1 MNRHSMYTKLV
12 LFGCAIS
19 IIPLITL
26 GIFSYTK
33 SSSSIQ
39 NHVNENSIHTMNQ
52 INTSVEQ
59 ILKTVDHT
67 MMYIINSNSVQ
78 EMIYRPFTYRQFQ
91 IYNQLNREFGL
102 LQSPDTKV
110 SEVILA
116 SYETGWLMNHL
127 GLYRL
132 DSYEYGDW
140 LLEFKDTK
148 QNTIWT
154 VVETEMLGSTGNLSL
169 GCDYTI
175 ALVKMTPIFTN
186 VKRGIAVAT
195 IPGCKLTEL
204 IDVPS
209 ASEVMVIDE
218 NNQIIIHHD
227 SEKIGKFLTDLNGIS
242 EEDLHKFQDNSGQF
256 LFDKTNR
263 SISVTYVKSTFND
276 WTYLSFTELSEYTKE
291 SRSIGWFT
299 FYVCLF
305 IITITVLFVWLGSH
319 KVYTPIRQ
327 LFLEIAQRLPG
338 ESSNKNEIQIIN
350 EHVSDLFHSNTR
362 LTQELAKNSEQIIN
376 LFLHNLYI
384 GSSHSSETEAKLK
397 QFQLFDRTSRWN
409 NAVVLTL
416 QIDLLDDTRFEHHD
430 HNLLLFAIKNII
442 EEMIPA
448 EDRLP
453 TIIID
458 HTHVTLLGSEETS
471 LEKFNNYVY
480 QVTEQIQKNMKS
492 YLSLDVSIGIS
503 LPFLEVQRASR
514 AYHEGMEALKHR
526 MKLGK
531 GVIIP
536 YFSLN
541 SGNHRNV
548 YFYPKQIENELID
561 AIRLADEKHAHNIL
575 KNWLDE
581 VFMSDRAP
589 HEYQISLVCL
599 LNELMIVMQEAG
611 IPHKKISSGERS
623 LYEQLL
629 TLYISSEIEAWFKSN
644 IIAPMIRVFKDRQE
658 SQYHN
663 LSEQII
669 DIIQKEFDQ
678 DLTLEECAS
687 RLHYN
692 VFYLSNIFKKET
704 SLSFSDYLANYRLNK
719 AKKWLVETDLSIK
732 EIAQKLTYN
741 NPQNFIRYFRKLEGI
756 TPGQYRKNYGNQP
769 D

>member
-1 MNRHSMYTKLV
+1 MNRHSIYTKLV

-19 IIPLITL
+19 IIPIMIL

-154 VVETEMLGSTGNLSL
+154 VIETEKLGSTGNLSL
-169 GCDYTI
+169 GCDYTL

-218 NNQIIIHHD
+218 HNRIIIHHD
-227 SEKIGKFLTDLNGIS
+227 SEKIGMSLTDLNGFS
-242 EEDLHKFQDNSGQF
+242 EAELHKFQANSGQF
-256 LFDKTNR
+256 LLDKANR
-263 SISVTYVKSTFND
+263 SVSVTYVKSSFND

-299 FYVCLF
+299 FYVCVF
-305 IITITVLFVWLGSH
+305 IIAVTVLFVWLGSR

-338 ESSNKNEIQIIN
+338 ESANKNEIQIIN
-350 EHVSDLFHSNTR
+350 EHVRDLFHSNTR
-362 LTQELAKNSEQIIN
+362 LTQELAKNTEQIVN
-376 LFLHNLYI
+376 LFLHNLFI
-384 GSSHSSETEAKLK
+384 GSSNSAETEAKLK
-397 QFQLFDRTSRWN
+397 QFQLYEQTSKWKN
-409 NAVVLTL
+409 TVVLTL
-416 QIDLLDDTRFEHHD
+416 QIDLLDNTRFEHND

-458 HTHVTLLGSEETS
+458 HTHVTLLGSDETS
-471 LEKFNNYVY
+471 LEEFNNYVY
-480 QVTEQIQKNMKS
+480 HLTEQIQKNMKA

-503 LPFLEVQRASR
+503 LPFPEVQRASR

-548 YFYPKQIENELID
+548 YFYPKQMENELID
-561 AIRLADEKHAHNIL
+561 AIRLADEKQAHTIL
-575 KNWLDE
+575 KNWLEE

-589 HEYQISLVCL
+589 HEYQISLICL

-611 IPHKKISSGERS
+611 IPHKKINSGEHS

-629 TLYISSEIEAWFKSN
+629 KLYISSEIETWFKVN
-644 IIAPMIRVFKDRQE
+644 IIAPMISVFKDRQE

-704 SLSFSDYLANYRLNK
+704 GLSFSEYLANYRLNK

-741 NPQNFIRYFRKLEGI
+741 NPQNFIRYFRKLEGT
-756 TPGQYRKNYGNQP
+756 TPGQYRKNHSNQ
-769 D
+769 